1 MIPLLLLPLRNA
13 MTKPDFLQR
22 SLREKAIAVLAIV
35 LGGFVFYTSFAGPFE
50 SLIQRAGFVAMI
62 STLAVL
68 MYPLFAGTRWRPLGI
83 AIDILIVAV
92 CLTASGYIITN
103 FDQIMTDLPL
113 AGPLDIALA
122 AGALLAVLEL
132 ARRTSN
138 AVFPTLVLLS
148 VAYAYFGYLI
158 PGQFGH
164 RGFDVGYLSEIVFL
178 SDRGLWGMLVNVAS
192 TTLAAFVL
200 FGAMLLHSGAGQT
213 FFDLSARIGG
223 SRPGGAAKIATLAS
237 GFFGAINGSTVAN
250 VATTGNF
257 TIPLMKRLNY
267 PAAYAGAVEAVASTG
282 GQLAPP
288 IMGTAAFVM
297 AEIIGINYWSIALAG
312 VVPAFL
318 FYVGVYVTVHV
329 IARRGHFKA
338 VDAKDLPDW
347 RDALTLERIAPIIAA
362 FGGLVF
368 GIVNGNSV
376 ELTACYAMIAM
387 VVAVALTRTLSG
399 QSPARVLN
407 IIVHALE
414 EGGRG
419 VVIVGVLLVGAQ
431 VFVAMINLTGLGVA
445 VTGAVLSLAQGQ
457 IWLIALLMA
466 LVCLIAGMGLPTS
479 AAYVLVAAVF
489 APALIQQGLDPLT
502 VHMFVLYY
510 AALSVI
516 TPPVCLGVFV
526 AATIA
531 QAPWLQVAMQTMRLG
546 ATAYVLPMLFLVYPG
561 MLGTGGPV
569 AIVHALVS
577 GGVFTLSAA
586 HMLGGAAMKGGLLGK
601 FVWLVPLVLA
611 LLPGW
616 MPTIA
621 AAFVFAGLFLVSQA
635 QAKAYDRQTLV
646 AAGSPA

>member
-1 MIPLLLLPLRNA
+1 M
-13 MTKPDFLQR
+13 
-22 SLREKAIAVLAIV
+22 
-35 LGGFVFYTSFAGPFE
+35 
-50 SLIQRAGFVAMI
+50 
-62 STLAVL
+62 
-68 MYPLFAGTRWRPLGI
+68 
-83 AIDILIVAV
+83 
-92 CLTASGYIITN
+92 
-103 FDQIMTDLPL
+103 
-113 AGPLDIALA
+113 
-122 AGALLAVLEL
+122 
-132 ARRTSN
+132 
-138 AVFPTLVLLS
+138 
-148 VAYAYFGYLI
+148 
-158 PGQFGH
+158 
-164 RGFDVGYLSEIVFL
+164 
-178 SDRGLWGMLVNVAS
+178 
-192 TTLAAFVL
+192 
-200 FGAMLLHSGAGQT
+200 
-213 FFDLSARIGG
+213 
-223 SRPGGAAKIATLAS
+223 
-237 GFFGAINGSTVAN
+237 
-250 VATTGNF
+250 
-257 TIPLMKRLNY
+257 
-267 PAAYAGAVEAVASTG
+267 
-282 GQLAPP
+282 
-288 IMGTAAFVM
+288 
-297 AEIIGINYWSIALAG
+297 
-312 VVPAFL
+312 
-318 FYVGVYVTVHV
+318 HV